1 MHRELKSKRFCINL
15 DNDII
20 SKIDEIATQK
30 KLKRSIILNK
40 ILEKIAIE
48 SKKRDLLK

>member
-1 MHRELKSKRFCINL
+1 MKE
-15 DNDII
+15 II
-20 SKIDEIATQK
+20 CNKGETVQIATQK